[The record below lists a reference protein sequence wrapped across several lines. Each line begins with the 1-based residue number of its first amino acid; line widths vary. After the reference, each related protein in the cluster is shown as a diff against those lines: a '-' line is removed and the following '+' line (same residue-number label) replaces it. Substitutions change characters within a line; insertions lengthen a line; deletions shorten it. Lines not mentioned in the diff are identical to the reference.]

1 MDAGNI
7 VLYGLGAVA
16 LAGGLA
22 LFLPKI
28 LGGSSKKKLLDMFK
42 KEQKQKELQEEIK
55 AVTQEQKVIAT
66 QIKAS
71 ENASEETKEKIKK
84 NLQAAA
90 VEIQK
95 ILKEDNLSAID
106 AQIEEDWGEL

>member
-7 VLYGLGAVA
+7 VFYGLGAVA

-42 KEQKQKELQEEIK
+42 RKQKEKELQEEIK
-55 AVTQEQKVIAT
+55 NITKEQQVIAT
-66 QIKAS
+66 QLKAS
-71 ENASEETKEKIKK
+71 ENASEETKEVIKK
-84 NLQAAA
+84 KLQVAA

-95 ILKEDNLSAID
+95 ALKEDNLSVID
-106 AQIEEDWGEL
+106 DQIDEDWGKI